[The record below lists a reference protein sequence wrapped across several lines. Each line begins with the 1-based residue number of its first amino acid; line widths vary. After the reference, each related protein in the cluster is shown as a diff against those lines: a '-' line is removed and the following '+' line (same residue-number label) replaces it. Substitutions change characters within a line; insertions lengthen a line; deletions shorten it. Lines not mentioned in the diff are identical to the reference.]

1 LAGHPQILAYLALF
15 TIAYALVIG
24 GTKTALASLAAWGL
38 AAAMAA
44 VLLLPFGDWAARSVR
59 SRIDPS
65 ETFRFS
71 MTTEDLQR
79 LVVTPMFRGEE
90 SSPEAKGMVAE
101 TTAFIGVVGS
111 ALALVAVVV
120 GRRRARFLGVMAL
133 VGMFLAFGAAT
144 PWGRTFADLPGFDRF
159 RAPGR
164 HLAEF
169 HLAMAALCG
178 IGIAQ
183 LQRRSSW
190 LAAPL
195 FVFLLAELASF
206 ALYSEWRFREVAERD
221 FERPAFLEPIR
232 EELLRSGQRIA
243 PFMGTRGSK
252 ETGPPNRSAL
262 WEIPS
267 TSGYNPLRSEDIAR
281 LLQLNLR
288 AQFTWD
294 LVTGP
299 HKGLDLAAARYLT
312 VKDTPADYV
321 ERISSQPRW
330 KRVAATE
337 GAIVFENLSAMP
349 HAWLASEIAVLP
361 REDILRVIET
371 ALLPG
376 GKLFDPR
383 RTALVEELL
392 PHGEPGK
399 NTDVKEDS
407 VTPELDRGRIVRMR
421 TQSPEPRLLVVSD
434 SFDAGWKAS
443 VDGLPARVQRCDY
456 MFLGIPLAPGTHV
469 VEMSYRP
476 PLLFVGGAISIL
488 SFVAA
493 FSMLIFPIRHPPKSA
508 NAAVTIDE

>member
-1 LAGHPQILAYLALF
+1 
-15 TIAYALVIG
+15 
-24 GTKTALASLAAWGL
+24 
-38 AAAMAA
+38 
-44 VLLLPFGDWAARSVR
+44 
-59 SRIDPS
+59 
-65 ETFRFS
+65 
-71 MTTEDLQR
+71 
-79 LVVTPMFRGEE
+79 
-90 SSPEAKGMVAE
+90 
-101 TTAFIGVVGS
+101 
-111 ALALVAVVV
+111 
-120 GRRRARFLGVMAL
+120 
-133 VGMFLAFGAAT
+133 
-144 PWGRTFADLPGFDRF
+144 
-159 RAPGR
+159 
-164 HLAEF
+164 
-169 HLAMAALCG
+169 
-178 IGIAQ
+178 
-183 LQRRSSW
+183 
-190 LAAPL
+190 
-195 FVFLLAELASF
+195 
-206 ALYSEWRFREVAERD
+206 
-221 FERPAFLEPIR
+221 
-232 EELLRSGQRIA
+232 
-243 PFMGTRGSK
+243 
-252 ETGPPNRSAL
+252 
-262 WEIPS
+262 
-267 TSGYNPLRSEDIAR
+267 
-281 LLQLNLR
+281 
-288 AQFTWD
+288 
-294 LVTGP
+294 
-299 HKGLDLAAARYLT
+299 
-312 VKDTPADYV
+312 
-321 ERISSQPRW
+321 
-330 KRVAATE
+330 
-337 GAIVFENLSAMP
+337 MP